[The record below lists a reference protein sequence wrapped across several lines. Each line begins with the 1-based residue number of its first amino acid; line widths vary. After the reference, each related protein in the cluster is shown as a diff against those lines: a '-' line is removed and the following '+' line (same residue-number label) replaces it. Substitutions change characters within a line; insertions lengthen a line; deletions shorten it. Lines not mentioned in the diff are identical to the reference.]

1 MQTTNLLLSRKKVLE
16 EVLLEDVRKLL
27 EIYQEKKGLEY
38 IQNSITVAFTKLS
51 FKYLARGHFTNA
63 FRLASQARLPYVLK
77 VLKESAREK
86 GQHSLVASVLYF

>member
-1 MQTTNLLLSRKKVLE
+1 MKRLLS
-16 EVLLEDVRKLL
+16 
-27 EIYQEKKGLEY
+27 IFQEKKGLDY
-38 IQNSITVAFTKLS
+38 IRNSITVAFTKIC